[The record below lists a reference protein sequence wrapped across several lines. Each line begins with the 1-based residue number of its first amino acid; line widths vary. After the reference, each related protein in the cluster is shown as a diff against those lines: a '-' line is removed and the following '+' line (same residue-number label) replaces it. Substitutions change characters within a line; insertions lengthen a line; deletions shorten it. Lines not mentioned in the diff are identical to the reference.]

1 LLLLLLPLPQEY
13 VDLAAADSY
22 LMAAGAQALV
32 SSKAGRAA
40 KVIATAAVRSSH
52 TALHAPWCTVT
63 HASHMQQQSCM
74 CSTHVGL

>member
-1 LLLLLLPLPQEY
+1 MLLPLLLQEY

-40 KVIATAAVRSSH
+40 KVRQA
-52 TALHAPWCTVT
+52 
-63 HASHMQQQSCM
+63 Q
-74 CSTHVGL
+74 